1 MLILPVFDI
10 ISINKS
16 ENKVYIFTCFTHF
29 NQDEQ
34 RQNFFL
40 SILVKTGKIC
50 GLQWWVSLCWIS
62 KVPDMKSSVTVI
74 LSKLCY
80 QKLSIM
86 IIIYEETISSLAYAI
101 CASVSLI
108 WYWRNFFFVGLDCE
122 DVESGACFLVRDR
135 PYLCYNENNKE
146 QCCSTCQ
153 QLFTDIEGGT
163 NSLLKFF
170 ITVLLVSIQHL
181 PVNIY
186 IWLENFN
193 LIVLFGYNL
202 LVNKKSEVNLVSARS
217 LPFFLT
223 SSAWRIVCLNLS

>member
-1 MLILPVFDI
+1 MMSVALLNFKSLRHEIIRPSNIEQIMLSEV
-10 ISINKS
+10 INYDY
-16 ENKVYIFTCFTHF
+16 N
-29 NQDEQ
+29 
-34 RQNFFL
+34 
-40 SILVKTGKIC
+40 
-50 GLQWWVSLCWIS
+50 
-62 KVPDMKSSVTVI
+62 
-74 LSKLCY
+74 
-80 QKLSIM
+80 
-86 IIIYEETISSLAYAI
+86 YEETISSLAYAI

-135 PYLCYNENNKE
+135 PYLCYNENNKD

-163 NSLLKFF
+163 ISLLKFF

-181 PVNIY
+181 PMNRAY
-186 IWLENFN
+186 IWLEIFN

-202 LVNKKSEVNLVSARS
+202 LVNKKSEVNVVSARS

-223 SSAWRIVCLNLS
+223 SSAWWIICLNLS